1 MCIHLQS
8 QKLTFTWNDMFAR
21 YFACAYR
28 PGEVCAYRPGEVCA
42 YRPGAYVCPN
52 YYCTFTTLSPCPTII
67 SSTGPVGWFCIAL
80 TVAPSPADVVSK
92 IRTKYTHPPPN
103 TPEYPVNPWVA
114 LTLSNCLHS
123 YGWSGVGWRGWGVG
137 GWGVNWRRK
146 SAFGFRLSVSLLC
159 TPALMTHVILVWRTF
174 SHRKDFCCSRCSSA
188 KGKTW

>member
-21 YFACAYR
+21 YFA
-28 PGEVCAYRPGEVCA
+28 CAYRPGEVCA

-92 IRTKYTHPPPN
+92 IRTKYTRVKIRSKSTEIHRSILLI
-103 TPEYPVNPWVA
+103 PELPLPCPTVYTVM
-114 LTLSNCLHS
+114 
-123 YGWSGVGWRGWGVG
+123 GSGVGGERLG
-137 GWGVNWRRK
+137 GGLAAEKRFWI
-146 SAFGFRLSVSLLC
+146 
-159 TPALMTHVILVWRTF
+159 PALGF
-174 SHRKDFCCSRCSSA
+174 SPLYTCSNDSCYPGLKNFFTSERFLLL
-188 KGKTW
+188 

>member
-52 YYCTFTTLSPCPTII
+52 YCCTFTTLSPCPTII

-80 TVAPSPADVVSK
+80 TVAPSSADVVSK

-123 YGWSGVGWRGWGVG
+123 YGWSGVGWRGWG
-137 GWGVNWRRK
+137 GWGLGGELAAEKRFWI
-146 SAFGFRLSVSLLC
+146 
-159 TPALMTHVILVWRTF
+159 PALGF
-174 SHRKDFCCSRCSSA
+174 SPLYTCSNDSCYPGLKNFFTSERFLLL
-188 KGKTW
+188 

>member
-21 YFACAYR
+21 YFA
-28 PGEVCAYRPGEVCA
+28 CAYRPGEVCA

-92 IRTKYTHPPPN
+92 IRTKYTEIHRSILLI
-103 TPEYPVNPWVA
+103 PELPLPCPTVYTVMG
-114 LTLSNCLHS
+114 S
-123 YGWSGVGWRGWGVG
+123 GVG
-137 GWGVNWRRK
+137 GWGWEVGGWVGLAAEKR
-146 SAFGFRLSVSLLC
+146 FWI
-159 TPALMTHVILVWRTF
+159 PALGF
-174 SHRKDFCCSRCSSA
+174 SPLQYWVHLLWCLESDSFYPGLKNFVTSVGFLLLHICWARKL
-188 KGKTW
+188 